1 MGLKVKLGNRK
12 KIKINIKNRKT
23 EKFKE
28 DFKGMLKYGVI
39 AFCIA
44 NNTSYFLSQKVLVK
58 CWTRN
63 IYQFTKNSAEKI
75 RVFPKKQVIRISTMK
90 KIPKNLANLIKRIS
104 K

>member
-12 KIKINIKNRKT
+12 KIKINIKNTKK
-23 EKFKE
+23 EKFKK
-28 DFKGMLKYGVI
+28 DFKGMLNYGVI

-75 RVFPKKQVIRISTMK
+75 RVFPKKQIIRISSMK
-90 KIPKNLANLIKRIS
+90 KIPKNISNLIKRIS